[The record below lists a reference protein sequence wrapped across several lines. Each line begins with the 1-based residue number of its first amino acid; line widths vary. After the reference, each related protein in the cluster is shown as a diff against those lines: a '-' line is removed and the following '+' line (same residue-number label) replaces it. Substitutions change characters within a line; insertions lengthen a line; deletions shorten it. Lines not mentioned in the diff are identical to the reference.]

1 MIDEKDIAPSKTL
14 RIGTR
19 TSPLAMRQT
28 NMVAEALRLH
38 HPELDIEIIPIK
50 SAADWK
56 KQDGE
61 KSLCEQAGGK
71 GQFAKE
77 IEQAHLKGKIDCGVH
92 SAKDMPSF
100 LPDELQI
107 THFLPRYD
115 PRDAFISNIADCL
128 ENLPQGAVIGTC
140 SPRRQSLIL
149 SQRRDIKI
157 VPFRG
162 NIQTRLDKVENGQ
175 VDATYLAIAGIGRLE
190 IESDMIHLV
199 STQQMLPA
207 AGQGAI
213 CIETKKDDL
222 QTQTYFDQIN
232 CMTTSLCVQAERE
245 VLKILDGSC
254 HTPIAAYAIL
264 QKGVMKIQGYVG
276 AMNGKQSFYE
286 SFEGECT
293 SLEHA
298 IKLGCKLG
306 DKLKSIVPRN
316 ILIG

>member
-1 MIDEKDIAPSKTL
+1 MIDEKTLYPSKVL

-28 NMVAEALRLH
+28 NMVADALRLH
-38 HPELDIEIIPIK
+38 YPELDIKIIPIK

-56 KQDGE
+56 KQEGE
-61 KSLCEQAGGK
+61 KSLSEQAGGK

-77 IEQAHLKGKIDCGVH
+77 IEQAHLNGEIDCGVH

-100 LPDELQI
+100 LPQELQI

-140 SPRRQSLIL
+140 SPRRQSLVL
-149 SQRRDIKI
+149 SQRKDIKI

-162 NIQTRLDKVENGQ
+162 NIQTRLNKVEKGQ
-175 VDATYLAIAGIGRLE
+175 VDATYLAIAGIGRLD
-190 IESDMIHLV
+190 IESDMIQIV
-199 STQQMLPA
+199 PTKQMLPA

-213 CIETKKDDL
+213 CIETKKDDV
-222 QTQTYFDQIN
+222 QTQAYFNKIN
-232 CMTTSLCVQAERE
+232 CIHTSLCVQAERE
-245 VLKILDGSC
+245 VLKVLDGSC
-254 HTPIAAYAIL
+254 HTPIAAYAVLENGI
-264 QKGVMKIQGYVG
+264 MKIRGYVG
-276 AMNGKQSFYE
+276 STDGKHSFYKNYE
-286 SFEGECT
+286 SECT
-293 SLEHA
+293 SLEDA
-298 IKLGCKLG
+298 INLGQKLGN
-306 DKLKSIVPRN
+306 KLKEIVPKD